1 MIVSLYIGSDKLDLF
16 KDETIEL
23 NSSVQDVNDITKN
36 TTDFT
41 QNFSVPASE
50 INNTIFKHYYDATL
64 DNGFDARTKV
74 DGSIKVDGLTY
85 KYGKF
90 RLSSVKVKQGKAS
103 SYSIVFFGNLVSL
116 VDLVKTDELSSLDLS
131 AYNHEYS
138 SANVLTGLQSG
149 LFSNKIVYPLFAKKQ
164 YYYNSD
170 VNDNVNVSN
179 LANIAF
185 NGGTTN
191 GILWSDLRPSIALL
205 PIIEAIETKY
215 NIVFSRDFF
224 GREEFAKLYLWL
236 NNSAENNIGG
246 GTQLINWT
254 SGNTEYIDLSTDI
267 ATITKTAT
275 SVTSIILNITPEL
288 SFADTEYTILIYRN
302 DELVLEETKTGASEV
317 YYIKQETDTNEYKFY
332 IRSLNIFS
340 YTSLVRINAN
350 QFGGTPYA
358 STVASVS
365 TISSFAL
372 VSNILPKLKIID
384 FLKGLFNMFK
394 LIVIQDN
401 YNGTIYVNT
410 LKDYYAAGKVY
421 NITEYVNHNSHD
433 IQRGELLSEIIYKF
447 EDPTTILNTQFK
459 KNVGQ
464 GYGDEQLKLEGENGK
479 PLDGGTQ
486 DYKVPFEQIVYERL
500 LDINDNNADTNIMY
514 GAIIDEE
521 TEPANPKPH
530 IHYVANNQ
538 IGAKTISFIN
548 DSGTEIE
555 LTSTINVPSHTL
567 GFEAPQF
574 STVFGKEINEYS
586 REIINNT
593 LFSNYHKDYIT
604 SIFNFKRRTFKY
616 EAFLPLRV
624 ALKLQ
629 LNDVLQIHNQY
640 FRINKLKW
648 NLITGKTSFE
658 LINSF
663 DNTING
669 FSASRSNIITDA
681 SAKVESIFVTNLVNY
696 SFIVNDLGDG
706 TAWLNSVTNIGANI
720 YFDIAEN
727 TTGIPRSLS
736 VTFTNTDTLQ
746 ELTITI
752 IQGLRSITADNN
764 IITADSNLI
773 TSDNG

>member
-567 GFEAPQF
+567 GFESPQF
-574 STVFGKEINEYS
+574 STVFGKEIN
-586 REIINNT
+586 
-593 LFSNYHKDYIT
+593 
-604 SIFNFKRRTFKY
+604 
-616 EAFLPLRV
+616 
-624 ALKLQ
+624 
-629 LNDVLQIHNQY
+629 
-640 FRINKLKW
+640 
-648 NLITGKTSFE
+648 
-658 LINSF
+658 
-663 DNTING
+663 
-669 FSASRSNIITDA
+669 
-681 SAKVESIFVTNLVNY
+681 
-696 SFIVNDLGDG
+696 
-706 TAWLNSVTNIGANI
+706 
-720 YFDIAEN
+720 
-727 TTGIPRSLS
+727 
-736 VTFTNTDTLQ
+736 
-746 ELTITI
+746 
-752 IQGLRSITADNN
+752 
-764 IITADSNLI
+764 
-773 TSDNG
+773 

>member
-224 GREEFAKLYLWL
+224 GREEFTKLYLWINEKTEKAINGGEFRTVFNATDDPRFNL
-236 NNSAENNIGG
+236 VDNEGTYPSDTYNKTTVYIYPEAGYENTIYTFKKYNNGEVQVQSTQTGNKLHYDWDYPGG
-246 GTQLINWT
+246 DPNTIAFAIECNTSFKYTAVFTMEIPHEGFYVTT
-254 SGNTEYIDLSTDI
+254 SGVN
-267 ATITKTAT
+267 
-275 SVTSIILNITPEL
+275 IIG
-288 SFADTEYTILIYRN
+288 SD
-302 DELVLEETKTGASEV
+302 
-317 YYIKQETDTNEYKFY
+317 FY
-332 IRSLNIFS
+332 ITN
-340 YTSLVRINAN
+340 N
-350 QFGGTPYA
+350 
-358 STVASVS
+358 
-365 TISSFAL
+365 
-372 VSNILPKLKIID
+372 LPKLKIID

-567 GFEAPQF
+567 GFESPQF

-706 TAWLNSVTNIGANI
+706 TTWLNSVTNVGANI

-727 TTGIPRSLS
+727 TTGVPRSLS

-752 IQGLRSITADNN
+752 TQNGGTITFGSTTILWGNTTITFNN
-764 IITADSNLI
+764 
-773 TSDNG
+773 